1 MFNTAAFL
9 SYVFIVTFTPGPNN
23 ITSMA
28 SANKYGYKRTLEF
41 IFGVTSG
48 FFVLMLL
55 CSYFNLMLFNIIPR
69 IKTFMSFIGAAYMLY
84 LAFKIMSS
92 KNDMKTSGENSPSAD
107 DTAQKKE
114 NLFLRGFLL
123 QFVNPKAILYGI
135 TVVANFIM
143 PFYQSAVALFLF
155 SLFFGVVVFAS
166 NTSWALFGS
175 LFNRFLSNYS
185 RQFNI
190 VMGILLIYS
199 AASISGIFS

>member
-1 MFNTAAFL
+1 
-9 SYVFIVTFTPGPNN
+9 
-23 ITSMA
+23 
-28 SANKYGYKRTLEF
+28 
-41 IFGVTSG
+41 
-48 FFVLMLL
+48 
-55 CSYFNLMLFNIIPR
+55 MLFNIIPR
-69 IKTFMSFIGAAYMLY
+69 IKPVMSIIGAAYMLY

-92 KNDMKTSGENSPSAD
+92 KD
-107 DTAQKKE
+107 DLKNPEQHSKEIPQKKE

-143 PFYQSAVALFLF
+143 PFYQSAGALFLF

-175 LFNRFLSNYS
+175 LFKRFLSNYS

>member
-48 FFVLMLL
+48 FFLLMLL
-55 CSYFNLMLFNIIPR
+55 CSYFNLMLFNIIPK
-69 IKTFMSFIGAAYMLY
+69 IKPVMSIIGAAYMLY

-92 KNDMKTSGENSPSAD
+92 KD
-107 DTAQKKE
+107 DLKNPEQHSKEIPQKKE

-143 PFYQSAVALFLF
+143 PFYQSAGALFLF

-175 LFNRFLSNYS
+175 LFKRFLSNYS

>member
-41 IFGVTSG
+41 IFGVTTG
-48 FFVLMLL
+48 FFILMLL
-55 CSYFNLMLFNIIPR
+55 CSYFNLILFNIIPK
-69 IKTFMSFIGAAYMLY
+69 IKPVMSIIGAAYMLY

-92 KNDMKTSGENSPSAD
+92 KDDLKNAEINSGE
-107 DTAQKKE
+107 TAQKKE
-114 NLFLRGFLL
+114 SLFLRGLLL

-143 PFYQSAVALFLF
+143 PFYQSAGALFLF

-166 NTSWALFGS
+166 NISWALFGS
-175 LFNRFLSNYS
+175 LFKRFLSSYS

-190 VMGILLIYS
+190 VMGLLLIYS
-199 AASISGIFS
+199 AASISGIFN